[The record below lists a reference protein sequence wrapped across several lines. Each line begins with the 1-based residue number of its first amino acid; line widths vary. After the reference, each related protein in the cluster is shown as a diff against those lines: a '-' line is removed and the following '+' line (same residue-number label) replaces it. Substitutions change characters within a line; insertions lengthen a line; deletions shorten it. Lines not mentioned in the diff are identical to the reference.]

1 MAVVTAFF
9 RPASLLDKLQSL
21 QRKSGIGVEQPVELI
36 QVMLIKADLHFR
48 QILALLLCW
57 YFWVYQTGD
66 SSFFSPV
73 CQTFSAAQVGEYLQ
87 YEPN

>member
-1 MAVVTAFF
+1 MAVVIAFF

-48 QILALLLCW
+48 QILALLVLLSLSDRR
-57 YFWVYQTGD
+57 FII
-66 SSFFSPV
+66 FFPV